1 MTGWHKRLR
10 DAAQQRAAQ
19 VAQRALHTVQRRHGA
34 RVWVDGR
41 ELIDFAGND
50 YLGLASDPRLIQAL
64 REAAAHGVGASAS
77 HLVSGHPTAHAALEQ
92 AVAHWLDAPRALL
105 LGSGYAANQIGRAPV

>member
-10 DAAQQRAAQ
+10 DATQQRTAQ

-77 HLVSGHPTAHAALEQ
+77 HLVSGHHAAHAALE
-92 AVAHWLDAPRALL
+92 HALARCTDPLLARL
-105 LGSGYAANQIGRAPV
+105 LGAGVAANTPL